1 MLHFSASTSAKH
13 TIESWEDTNQNQSEM
28 FRSGRYDVSNGSAP
42 LPLGRRR
49 KPNNLQYGCIDTES
63 TFLRHVAVQFPNSW
77 ILLYKRTV
85 SCNYTSVSENSNNF
99 PNIGCQTQSQAAL
112 SVENAVNDTTRSGFQ
127 KVIGFCNRDAVT
139 NIAISRLCQWQ
150 LWMRRMFPFFFFKNT
165 KIIDISY
172 TFNRAGIPW
181 NVSIDGTVITQHCPV
196 AYCFSCS

>member
-85 SCNYTSVSENSNNF
+85 SCNYTAVSENSNNF

-127 KVIGFCNRDAVT
+127 KVRKERVLQPRCSNKYRHLPIMSVT
-139 NIAISRLCQWQ
+139 TLNEENVPI
-150 LWMRRMFPFFFFKNT
+150 FFL
-165 KIIDISY
+165 
-172 TFNRAGIPW
+172 
-181 NVSIDGTVITQHCPV
+181 
-196 AYCFSCS
+196 